1 MENEDPFSSFIIHPN
16 SKPMFE
22 VKNPDNYCSDQIEN
36 SSTINN
42 ASTREKLKSRRK
54 ENGYASEILKYLTFF
69 FHSFCIKFSFFSD
82 MRKPIFFSKSIK
94 FILAHII

>member
-42 ASTREKLKSRRK
+42 ASTREKLKSWRK

-82 MRKPIFFSKSIK
+82 MRKPIFFPQKY
-94 FILAHII
+94 